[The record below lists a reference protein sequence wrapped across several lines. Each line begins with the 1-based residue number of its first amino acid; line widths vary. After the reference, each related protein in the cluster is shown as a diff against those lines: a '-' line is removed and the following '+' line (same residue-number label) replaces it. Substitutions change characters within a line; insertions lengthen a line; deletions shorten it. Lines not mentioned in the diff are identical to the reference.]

1 MKMEMEQ
8 EFVVGNQSGLHCR
21 AAVALA
27 GAVCGYDATIVL
39 RSGEAVANADS
50 ILDIMAL
57 GCSRGTTVRVVASGP
72 QAGEAMDAVARAFAE
87 NFGED

>member
-1 MKMEMEQ
+1 MDMEQ

-21 AAVALA
+21 AAVVLA
-27 GAVCGYDATIVL
+27 DAVRGYDARIVI
-39 RSGEAVANADS
+39 RSGDSVANANS

-57 GCSRGTTVRVVASGP
+57 GCSRGTTVRVSVSGP
-72 QAGEAMDAVARAFAE
+72 QASEALAALARVFAG